1 MDVFLNTE
9 INTKLWNYETM
20 KQESYVLREK
30 ILEFKLDSTL
40 KQMLIQMID
49 KIIDL
54 EEQVQFLEK
63 SQLKHSYYLDELFW
77 ENINSPKGDIHLWA
91 ILKII

>member
-1 MDVFLNTE
+1 
-9 INTKLWNYETM
+9 M

-63 SQLKHSYYLDELFW
+63 SQLKHSYYLDELF
-77 ENINSPKGDIHLWA
+77 
-91 ILKII
+91 